1 MPNFLI
7 DMVLDNKAD
16 KLKFNNIF
24 FGGGHV
30 IHYSYFWT
38 EWKKKT
44 LAHRVFFICSE
55 LALVQEALLTTVAY
69 RAGIC

>member
-7 DMVLDNKAD
+7 DMVVDNKAD
-16 KLKFNNIF
+16 KLKFNNTHF
-24 FGGGHV
+24 FGRGHV

-38 EWKKKT
+38 KWKKT
-44 LAHRVFFICSE
+44 HAHWVFFICSE

>member
-1 MPNFLI
+1 M
-7 DMVLDNKAD
+7 
-16 KLKFNNIF
+16 
-24 FGGGHV
+24 